1 MSTHGFYI
9 LAAYAV
15 SGVLLTAEVLLL
27 WRRSRAQR
35 RALPLQEPRE

>member
-9 LAAYAV
+9 LAAYGV
-15 SGVLLTAEVLLL
+15 SAVLLAAEVLLL

-35 RALPLQEPRE
+35 HTPPWQEPRT